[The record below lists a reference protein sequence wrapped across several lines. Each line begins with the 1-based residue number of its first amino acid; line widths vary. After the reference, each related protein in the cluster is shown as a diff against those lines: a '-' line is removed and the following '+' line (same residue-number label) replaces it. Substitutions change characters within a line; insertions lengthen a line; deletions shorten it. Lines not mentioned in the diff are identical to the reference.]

1 MQKRAILRLS
11 ILILF
16 FCGLMESIAQEKLP
30 FKGFKGGLQ
39 IAKDKNNLPNRY
51 AENIFYTLSKNR
63 NVFFLEHKIPKTETP
78 ISAADLS
85 VNAITNAH
93 AVFPNA
99 NGANVSVSIKEL
111 LFNVNDIDYSE
122 RVSLNGNEANTLDQ
136 HATAM
141 ATIVGGNGNSGPK
154 GLGVAPNTQL
164 SSSSFLELLPDDSQ
178 QLITD
183 GIFVQNHS
191 YGVSIE
197 NFYGDE
203 ASAYDEQIFVLQ
215 DMVHVFSVGNSGTEV
230 AVDGPYANLE
240 NFATLTGNFKQAKN
254 VITVGATDALDNIS
268 ERSSKG
274 PSFDGRVKPDL
285 VAYAPGGTSDAAA
298 LVSGTVASIQDL
310 YFKKNGAIPSYPLVK
325 SSLIA
330 GTEDAGVSNIDYESG
345 YGKLNAKNSLQIID
359 NGQFFEGTMA
369 ANGQTNN
376 SITVPENTKSLK
388 IALSWLDTESIAGST
403 DLLNNDL
410 DLVVNGPNSNEYLP
424 WILSSSA
431 NADSL
436 KRQALRGIDNLNT
449 LEFITIENPFP
460 GTYGINISADSENT
474 TEVPYAVSYSLENS
488 GIFEWQFPLANET
501 LSNLGLPV
509 LRWKNTTAL
518 NVGSLSYRVEGGE
531 WVLISNAID
540 LNNQLYQW
548 EIPELNEVVELQM
561 VSGTQVYTSD
571 KFFVSQEIIPQ
582 VEYNCADE
590 VGISWESVSNAI
602 AYEVKTYTN
611 NSLQVIA
618 TVSEPFF
625 VNQKAENGSV
635 YFSVTPIFNDG
646 KGLRSNT
653 INIEDSG
660 VQCYFRGFIALLND
674 DNEVDLA
681 LSLSTGINIERI
693 DFVKTIAG
701 QDFIINSY
709 SDRFEDL
716 VVTDTDSIL
725 VPGNNRYRA
734 EIILTNGNIVQTDE
748 VELFIPDKNELILFP
763 NPVENGF
770 DLNFTS
776 QGSKFQI
783 LDMTGK
789 VIVQDSV
796 LSIQDFIGINLSAGI
811 YIFHVVDENNKTIA
825 AKKLIV
831 K

>member
-16 FCGLMESIAQEKLP
+16 FCGLMESISQEKLP

-39 IAKDKNNLPNRY
+39 IAKDKYNLPNRY

-164 SSSSFLELLPDDSQ
+164 SSSSFLKLLPDDSQ

-240 NFATLTGNFKQAKN
+240 SFATLTGNFKQAKN

-488 GIFEWQFPLANET
+488 GIFEWQFPLKNET

-531 WVLISNAID
+531 WVLISNTID

-582 VEYNCADE
+582 VEYNCPDE

-709 SDRFEDL
+709 SDGFEDL

-734 EIILTNGNIVQTDE
+734 EIILANGNIVQTDE

-763 NPVENGF
+763 NPIENGF

-811 YIFHVVDENNKTIA
+811 YIFHMVDENNKTIA